1 MFLLAEVRAF
11 EPLSVVHHDK
21 LRVNK
26 VSLQTLECV
35 SRANRIFHSIASCV
49 VDVKRN
55 AVHFTLT
62 ADFKILAIVDAE
74 QGPFK
79 PKLVPKK
86 FLVSVYRVEIVIVVI
101 TAFME
106 IQEFLLLNLEVQTRL
121 QENLK
126 PYVCVVVQWF
136 VVVVVDDAERNFELV
151 LTEIDHILRSVSSV
165 NDLVCDVGV
174 VLREHLHKL
183 RKQVN

>member
-62 ADFKILAIVDAE
+62 ADFKILAIVDA
-74 QGPFK
+74 G
-79 PKLVPKK
+79 L
-86 FLVSVYRVEIVIVVI
+86 
-101 TAFME
+101 
-106 IQEFLLLNLEVQTRL
+106 
-121 QENLK
+121 
-126 PYVCVVVQWF
+126 
-136 VVVVVDDAERNFELV
+136 DDLGHLCFIFEGELV
-151 LTEIDHILRSVSSV
+151 DKLTSH
-165 NDLVCDVGV
+165 
-174 VLREHLHKL
+174 
-183 RKQVN
+183 